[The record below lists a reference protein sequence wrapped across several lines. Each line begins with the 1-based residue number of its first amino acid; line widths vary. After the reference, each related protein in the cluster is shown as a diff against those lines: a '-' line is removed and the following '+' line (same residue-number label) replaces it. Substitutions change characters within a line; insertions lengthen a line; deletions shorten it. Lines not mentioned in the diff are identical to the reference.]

1 MQGGLRSIFWE
12 IAAFNIIISIKVKKM
27 EIIISWI
34 ILAAAIFTAAYILP
48 GVSIGG
54 FVSALVTALVLGIVN
69 ALIKPILLF
78 LTLPINILT
87 LGLFT
92 FVINALM
99 VLLVAALVPSFKVKN
114 FWWAL
119 LFSIVVTV
127 VNMFLSAIF
136 T

>member
-1 MQGGLRSIFWE
+1 
-12 IAAFNIIISIKVKKM
+12 M

-34 ILAAAIFTAAYILP
+34 ILAAAVFIAAYILS

-54 FVSALVTALVLGIVN
+54 VVSALIVALVLGIVN
-69 ALIKPILLF
+69 ALIKPVLLF
-78 LTLPINILT
+78 LSLPINILT

-92 FVINALM
+92 FVINALL
-99 VLLVAALVPSFKVKN
+99 VLLVAAIVPSFRVKN

-119 LFSIVVTV
+119 LFSIIVTI

-136 T
+136 K